1 MSDLSCLSTVSTP
14 SRRPQPALAAHRR
27 GVSLVEL
34 MVGLALGLLVV
45 LAASMVF
52 LGSRQAN
59 RTTDGLGRMQET
71 ARNAFELMAR
81 ELRETGGNPCDINL
95 RVANVLNNAQGAT
108 PAWWV
113 DWERVLQ
120 GFDGATAFDGAAFGT
135 GVGER
140 VNGTG
145 AVMVKFVADLSDL
158 TVTAHDTGLAR
169 FTVNSNPH
177 RVNAGDLLMVCNYRQ
192 AALLQASAIAGDTID
207 HTVSAAASGNCS
219 RGLGVPTQCTSV
231 GNTYAFDAGAKVGR
245 LVAVGWYIGNNGR
258 AETGGRSLYR
268 VTRNGAEE
276 VAEGVNDMQ
285 IGYLEQG
292 AAAYADAAAVADW
305 SAVIGMRIATTLRSA
320 QSGVSTAESTRLD
333 RPMTFTL
340 SLRNRLP

>member
-1 MSDLSCLSTVSTP
+1 MSTAFLPRPPTP
-14 SRRPQPALAAHRR
+14 ARHQR

-52 LGSRQAN
+52 IGSRQAN

-95 RVANVLNNAQGAT
+95 RVANVLNNAQGGA
-108 PAWWV
+108 PDWWV
-113 DWERVLQ
+113 DWGRVLQ
-120 GFDGATAFDGAAFGT
+120 GFDGAQAFDGAAVGAGVAQRVAGT
-135 GVGER
+135 D
-140 VNGTG
+140 
-145 AVMVKFVADLSDL
+145 AVMTKFVADLTDL
-158 TVTAHDTGLAR
+158 TVTAHNTGAAR
-169 FTVNSNPH
+169 FTVNANPH
-177 RVNAGDLLMVCNYRQ
+177 RANVGDLLMVCNYRQ
-192 AALLQASAIAGDTID
+192 AALLQASAVGADAID
-207 HTVSAAASGNCS
+207 HVESAAASGNCS
-219 RGLGVPTQCTSV
+219 RGLGVPTDCSTTT
-231 GNTYAFDAGAKVGR
+231 GNTYAFDAGAKLGR
-245 LVAVGWYIGNNGR
+245 LVAVGWYVGNNGR

-285 IGYLEQG
+285 IGYLVQG

-305 SAVIGMRIATTLRSA
+305 SSVIGMRITLTLRSA
-320 QSGVSTAESTRLD
+320 QTGVSTAASTRID
-333 RPMTFTL
+333 RPMSFTL